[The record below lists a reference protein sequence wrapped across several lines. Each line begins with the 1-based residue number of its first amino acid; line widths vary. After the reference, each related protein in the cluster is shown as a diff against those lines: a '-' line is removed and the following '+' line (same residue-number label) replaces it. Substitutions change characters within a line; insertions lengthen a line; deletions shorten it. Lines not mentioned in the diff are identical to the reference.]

1 MKTNK
6 STLAIVLAVI
16 FVVLMF
22 GLFSVG
28 GSHIVIGGEEIDGF
42 DGFAGFVLA
51 CVIAF
56 VAVFFA
62 LSLTGLVLAG
72 VALVLLV
79 VLGLVLGSFALAL
92 LPLAIPFLALYGLI
106 VLFSRKKVA

>member
-6 STLAIVLAVI
+6 TTLAIVAAIILA
-16 FVVLMF
+16 VLMF

-28 GSHIVIGGEEIDGF
+28 GSHITIDGEQISGL
-42 DGFAGFVLA
+42 DGFTGFVLA

-56 VAVFFA
+56 VSVFFA
-62 LSLTGLVLAG
+62 LSVTGLVLAG
-72 VALVLLV
+72 VALLLLV

-106 VLFSRKKVA
+106 MLFSRKKTA